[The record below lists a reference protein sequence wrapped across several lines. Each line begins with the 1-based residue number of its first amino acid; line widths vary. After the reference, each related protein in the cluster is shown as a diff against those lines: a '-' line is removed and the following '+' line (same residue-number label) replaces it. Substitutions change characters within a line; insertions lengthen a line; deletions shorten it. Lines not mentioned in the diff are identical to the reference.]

1 MVCACLNSVKQILIW
16 KLLVHTGRTIRAY
29 NKGIVY
35 GTPDFKEKVA
45 KHIEAMV
52 PVEFQTFK
60 LL

>member
-1 MVCACLNSVKQILIW
+1 MCACLNSVKQILIW

-29 NKGIVY
+29 HKGITC
-35 GTPDFKEKVA
+35 GIPDFKEKIT